1 MKNIKVVYLVAG
13 MSSRFNGKVKQF
25 AKVGPNDETLIEM
38 SMKHAANAGIRS
50 IIFVVGEKTLEP
62 FKEKFGNNYNGMKIE
77 YAFQGYD
84 PEKRDRPWGTC
95 DAVVCAKNLID
106 GPFIVCNGDDLY
118 GEKSFLTLVNHL
130 CESDEDAVVAWRLKD
145 VLPEDGTVSRGVLES
160 EEDYLKHIEE
170 WKKISKD
177 NLPESVNED
186 SLCNM
191 NFFGLNLRT
200 LELLKKR
207 LTNFKKENLDR
218 ESECYLPVEISKLAK
233 EEKIKVKVYCAEE
246 KWMGVTNPEDE
257 GRVKELISLEYN
269 KRILKNYSSVGG

>member
-106 GPFIVCNGDDLY
+106 GPFIVCNGMIFS
-118 GEKSFLTLVNHL
+118 GAKSFLTLVNPL
-130 CESDEDAVVAWRLKD
+130 CDSDEAAVLQEPK
-145 VLPEDGTVSRGVLES
+145 EFYEENVSRGVL
-160 EEDYLKHIEE
+160 IE
-170 WKKISKD
+170 KTI
-177 NLPESVNED
+177 
-186 SLCNM
+186 
-191 NFFGLNLRT
+191 LN
-200 LELLKKR
+200 
-207 LTNFKKENLDR
+207 
-218 ESECYLPVEISKLAK
+218 
-233 EEKIKVKVYCAEE
+233 
-246 KWMGVTNPEDE
+246 
-257 GRVKELISLEYN
+257 
-269 KRILKNYSSVGG
+269 ILKNGKKFQRIIFQRV